1 MSGKREEQGEQRLAT
16 LQDENRRL
24 SDQIKRL
31 VRTEHEL
38 YQFQGKLDDQIRIYR
53 HLYEVGKDLNATL
66 DLGEL
71 LQIAAQFVLYQLG
84 FERCV
89 ALLHDPGASFFYVK
103 AHDGYYDEASQA
115 RVTDLRLSVD
125 DPLLAPILVDS
136 EQLICAEGCDRDD
149 LLALGQA
156 LGMAEYVAFPLGG
169 EPQQPIGVLIAGNS
183 VSSAAYHPQ
192 IRAESEFVIGLAN
205 LVSQVATAIFMRR
218 EIQAR
223 EQRLKQQAHARE
235 RIEQELHVARRIQ
248 QASLPEAVPAFEGWD
263 IYPSYR
269 PARDVGGDFYDFLE
283 LEDGR
288 LGLVVGDATGK
299 GVPAALVMSTTCGM
313 LRAVT
318 HASDYSPGE
327 VLQRVNE
334 TLFARI
340 PANMFVTCFYG
351 VLDPRTGGFAYANAG
366 HDLPY
371 VRRGGNAEELMARGM
386 PLGLMPGMSYEEKE
400 IVLEPRDNVLLYSD
414 GLVEAHDLQ
423 REMFGFARLR
433 GLVAEHAEEGSLVD
447 FLMEELYSFVVEGW
461 EQEDDI
467 TLLTLQRSA
476 SLS

>member
-1 MSGKREEQGEQRLAT
+1 MEGAPEASGKRDEQVEQRLAT

-38 YQFQGKLDDQIRIYR
+38 YQFQGQLDDQIRIYR
-53 HLYEVGKDLNATL
+53 HLYEIGKELNATL

-89 ALLHDPGASFFYVK
+89 ALLHDPGTSFFYVK
-103 AHDGYYDEASQA
+103 THDGYYDEASQA
-115 RVTDLRLSVD
+115 RLTGLRLSVD
-125 DPLLAPILVDS
+125 DPLLAPILADS
-136 EQLICAEGCDRDD
+136 ERVICSEGCDQDD
-149 LLALGQA
+149 LLAMGQA

-169 EPQQPIGVLIAGNS
+169 EPQQPIGVLIAGHTANNP
-183 VSSAAYHPQ
+183 AYNKH
-192 IRAESEFVIGLAN
+192 IRADSELVVGLAN
-205 LVSQVATAIFMRR
+205 LVSQVATAILMRR

-235 RIEQELHVARRIQ
+235 RIEQELHVTRRIQ

-269 PARDVGGDFYDFLE
+269 PAREVGGDFYDFLE

-299 GVPAALVMSTTCGM
+299 GMPAALVMASARSM
-313 LRAVT
+313 LRAV
-318 HASDYSPGE
+318 AQALGSSSPGD
-327 VLQRVNE
+327 VLGRVNDA
-334 TLFARI
+334 LAADI
-340 PANMFVTCFYG
+340 PSNMFVTCFYAI
-351 VLDPRTGGFAYANAG
+351 LDPNNGSLSYANAG
-366 HDLPY
+366 HDMPY
-371 VRRGGNAEELMARGM
+371 LWHGGYAEELRARGM

-400 IVLEPRDNVLLYSD
+400 IELDAGEGVLFYTD
-414 GLVEAHDLQ
+414 GLVEAHDPKG
-423 REMFGFARLR
+423 EMFGFPRLR
-433 GLVAEHAEEGSLVD
+433 A
-447 FLMEELYSFVVEGW
+447 
-461 EQEDDI
+461 
-467 TLLTLQRSA
+467 LLA
-476 SLS
+476 M